1 VSFERAPWPME
12 RELLLVASL
21 AMSVAGCASRSP
33 AVAISPAEQTR
44 CEAVSDSVS
53 KYISTDALPFAHLV
67 GDPRLLR
74 TPAAMAPGDSA
85 SVEFVVKPDGMADT
99 SSVLVGGA
107 SDPEFVRSALA
118 FAAQSRFA
126 PAQVQGCN
134 VVSRYNLVVK
144 ARSPGS

>member
-1 VSFERAPWPME
+1 ME
-12 RELLLVASL
+12 RKEFFLVTSL
-21 AMSVAGCASRSP
+21 AMGVVGCASRSP
-33 AVAISPAEQTR
+33 AVTLSPAEQTR

-67 GDPRLLR
+67 GNPRLLR

-85 SVEFVVKPDGMADT
+85 SVEFVVRPDGMADT
-99 SSVLVGGA
+99 SSVLVSGA

-118 FAAQSRFA
+118 FATQSRFT

-144 ARSPGS
+144 ARAPGS